1 MTTPL
6 HVLILE
12 DRPADALLMVHELRR
27 AGFNPVWWR
36 VETEADYVAYLQ
48 AELDVILADYSLP
61 QFNALRALQLLQAC
75 GKDTPFLIVSA
86 MIGEELAVAAI
97 KQGAA
102 DYLLKDRLARL
113 GPAVA
118 RALQEVAERR
128 AHQQAASA
136 ERDRAQELAQALND
150 LRQVQAQLLQS
161 EKLAALGRLS
171 AGIAHE
177 LNSPLQGLLGL
188 LTVYLGRVAPESRE
202 ADQLAKM
209 CAACEHMA
217 TIVADLTAFARPAS
231 KERTVLELREVVE
244 AILGFSAVHLRHQD
258 IRVTT
263 HFAEPLPPIYGN
275 KSQLQQV
282 LLNLLQNA
290 SDAIEGTGEIVIRVA
305 AAPPEVRVQ
314 VSDSGVGMTPEHLTR
329 IFEPFFT
336 TKLPGQGTGLGL
348 AVSLGIIEA
357 HGATISVESTL
368 GTGTTVTVR
377 LPMAPP
383 TATAQGAPLWPPPP
397 AS

>member
-1 MTTPL
+1 MAIPL
-6 HVLILE
+6 QVLILE
-12 DRPADALLMVHELRR
+12 DLPTDALLMVHELRR
-27 AGFNPVWWR
+27 AGFDPVWRR
-36 VETEADYVAYLQ
+36 VETEADYVAHLQ
-48 AELDVILADYSLP
+48 AELDVILADYRLP
-61 QFNALRALQLLQAC
+61 QFNALRALQLLRER
-75 GKDTPFLIVSA
+75 GGDTPFIIVSA
-86 MIGEELAVAAI
+86 MIGEELAVAAM

-113 GPAVA
+113 GPAVT

-128 AHQQAASA
+128 ARQQAAAA
-136 ERDRAQELAQALND
+136 ERQRAQELAQALDD
-150 LRQVQAQLLQS
+150 LQQVQAQLLQS

-188 LTVYLGRVAPESRE
+188 LTVYLGRVPPASRE

-209 CAACEHMA
+209 RAACEHMA
-217 TIVADLTAFARPAS
+217 TILADLMAFARPAS
-231 KERTVLELREVVE
+231 EDRTALDLREVVQTT
-244 AILGFSAVHLRHQD
+244 LGFSAVHLRHQD

-263 HFAEPLPPIYGN
+263 HLAEAVPPISGN

-290 SDAIEGTGEIVIRVA
+290 SDAIPGTGEIVIRVA
-305 AAPPEVRVQ
+305 AVPPEVLVQ
-314 VSDSGVGMTPEHLTR
+314 VRDTGVGMAPEHLAH

-348 AVSLGIIEA
+348 AVTLGIIEA
-357 HGATISVESTL
+357 HSGTIRVESTPQV
-368 GTGTTVTVR
+368 GTTVTVR
-377 LPMAPP
+377 LPIAPP
-383 TATAQGAPLWPPPP
+383 EPAAEGAPLCPPPP
-397 AS
+397 ES